1 MASEST
7 TRFPFISLEKA
18 LGRASELYDGDRSV
32 RWMPVTTAF
41 ELWNYSPKSSGGF
54 QTISALKSYGLID
67 DDGANAERKVKLSG
81 NAKHYFL
88 DERDEE
94 RKKRLADFALT
105 PTLFRSLWEKSGWR
119 DGLPADPVARSHL
132 KIERGL
138 NDQSARALLSILKEN
153 IQYAGLSSDDI
164 APPAGDVEDE
174 SNAVEAAASERQ
186 ASSPS
191 PVIRM
196 GFSPSPGVVDQ
207 GPSKPIVFDMETV
220 SGRYEFDNAD
230 DLSDFIAKLEKI
242 KALLPAKKNAFD

>member
-1 MASEST
+1 MVSEST

-18 LGRASELYDGDRSV
+18 LGRARELYDGDRGG
-32 RWMPVTTAF
+32 RWMPITTAF

-67 DDGANAERKVKLSG
+67 DDGANADRKVKLSG

-105 PTLFRSLWEKSGWR
+105 PTLFRSLWEKSGWNV
-119 DGLPADPVARSHL
+119 GLPADPVSRSHL

-153 IQYAGLSSDDI
+153 VQYAGLSSDDI
-164 APPAGDVEDE
+164 APRADDVEDE
-174 SNAVEAAASERQ
+174 NNGVETTGNERQ
-186 ASSPS
+186 ASPRNIVRPSSPS
-191 PVIRM
+191 P
-196 GFSPSPGVVDQ
+196 SDVVDQ
-207 GPSKPIVFDMETV
+207 RPSKPIVFDMETV
-220 SGRYEFDNAD
+220 SGQYQFDNAD
-230 DLSDFIAKLEKI
+230 DLTDFISKLEKI
-242 KALLPAKKNAFD
+242 KALLPQKKNIFD